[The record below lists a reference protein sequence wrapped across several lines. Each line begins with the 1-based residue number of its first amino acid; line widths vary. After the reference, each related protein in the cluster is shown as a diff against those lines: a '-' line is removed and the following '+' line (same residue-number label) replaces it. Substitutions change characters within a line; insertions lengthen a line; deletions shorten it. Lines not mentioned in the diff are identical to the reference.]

1 MTKLGEKLLAA
12 FLLDKGVIKDES
24 HFQAWYEGARNGP
37 PEGQTEYRNAVD
49 GANRHWQ
56 QFERDGRLPFMLGTC
71 RISFEWRKVHIQQ
84 ADGVLYCRQ
93 ALEDIEVFDTCESEQ
108 ETFTKN
114 LPSWGGYCDKCF
126 EAWRRDYWITR
137 RRVIQ

>member
-84 ADGVLYCRQ
+84 ARWRPLLPPGFGRYRGVRHL
-93 ALEDIEVFDTCESEQ
+93 
-108 ETFTKN
+108 
-114 LPSWGGYCDKCF
+114 
-126 EAWRRDYWITR
+126 
-137 RRVIQ
+137 RVGTGDFHEEPAQLGRVL